1 MKKKKLPYDTY
12 VKEREMLSKME
23 STNYEN
29 YEKTMMTLAASFLAF
44 SVSFLGLFKSSNASQ
59 QVLIDQRFLTLS
71 WILFAISVVSI
82 LVGFL
87 VGALAI
93 RAEVNLIE
101 EALEDI
107 RALDGKNHWT
117 STQYILYVASGLSF
131 VAGIY
136 FLLLFCS
143 MNIGLLVK

>member
-1 MKKKKLPYDTY
+1 MRKKKLSYDTY

-44 SVSFLGLFKSSNASQ
+44 SVSFLGLFKSSNGS
-59 QVLIDQRFLTLS
+59 QVLVNQKFLTFS
-71 WILFAISVVSI
+71 WILFAVSVVSI

-87 VGALAI
+87 VGALAL
-93 RAEVNLIE
+93 RAEVKLIE
-101 EALEDI
+101 DALEDI
-107 RALDGKNHWT
+107 KALDGKNYWT
-117 STQYILYVASGLSF
+117 LAQYILYIAAGLSF
-131 VAGIY
+131 IAGIC
-136 FLLLFCS
+136 FLILFCS

>member
-1 MKKKKLPYDTY
+1 MSKEKLPYDTY
-12 VKEREMLSKME
+12 VKERELLSKME

-29 YEKTMMTLAASFLAF
+29 YEKTMMTLSASFLAF
-44 SVSFLGLFKSSNASQ
+44 SVSFLGLFKSNTGS
-59 QVLIDQRFLTLS
+59 QVLIQQNILTLS
-71 WILFAISVVSI
+71 WILFAVSVVSI

-93 RAEVNLIE
+93 RSEVKRLE
-101 EALEDI
+101 EALENI
-107 RALDGKNHWT
+107 QALEGKNYWT
-117 STQYILYVASGLSF
+117 MTQYILYG
-131 VAGIY
+131 VAGVAFIAGLY